1 MRTNEKQKRHE
12 WRTDFKSTFTTGFIK
27 RFSEILC
34 SQTICAFLSQYSR
47 AFRDRLPQFETCWDR
62 VPLIAYAVRIASM
75 ILRTAGFLCVLYT
88 EICVNATL
96 ANYSLCRYWIELI
109 SCFTLL
115 SVGGPHQTFAR
126 LTWPSWF
133 SWWGLWVTC
142 RFRGNAV
149 TSILGQRLP
158 HKMTFQVQF
167 SELFFTLV
175 KRQDVAK
182 KLNN

>member
-12 WRTDFKSTFTTGFIK
+12 WRTDFKSTFTFGVIK
-27 RFSEILC
+27 RFSEILS

-75 ILRTAGFLCVLYT
+75 ILRTAGFLCALYT

-96 ANYSLCRYWIELI
+96 ANYSLCIELI

-142 RFRGNAV
+142 RIRGNAV